1 MSVKIP
7 IADVT
12 TAVWYGLLLVRLWRK
27 DPESS
32 VLPIVVGVTSSNHS
46 GCGGLRR
53 RVTKACPICSSRVA
67 KPAFAVPIGGSPRE
81 RFPSQFDLALHV
93 SLPGGDLHTQER
105 SQYCRTGF
113 PICSS
118 RLPSGAFL
126 PSLQVL
132 TTAKRIGLPL
142 CLFNCRAQGFSPE
155 AHDLE
160 TRGHL
165 ISSFKSVF
173 LSGPSRSSP
182 ENSRYE
188 ATCKAF
194 GTRQPL
200 VRAAREIGRRRVG
213 KE

>member
-1 MSVKIP
+1 MSHEDSDRQTTHPLFEWIGVKLRQRDLQSFVLQIV
-7 IADVT
+7 IA
-12 TAVWYGLLLVRLWRK
+12 A
-27 DPESS
+27 
-32 VLPIVVGVTSSNHS
+32 TSSNHS

-53 RVTKACPICSSRVA
+53 YEMKASPICNSRVGE
-67 KPAFAVPIGGSPRE
+67 PAFAVPIGDLPRE
-81 RFPSQFDLALHV
+81 QFPSQFDRAPLV
-93 SLPGGDLHTQER
+93 SPRTGDSHTRER
-105 SQYCRTGF
+105 FQYCRTGF

-173 LSGPSRSSP
+173 LSGPSRSCP
-182 ENSRYE
+182 ENLRHE
-188 ATCKAF
+188 VTWKA
-194 GTRQPL
+194 
-200 VRAAREIGRRRVG
+200 V
-213 KE
+213 